1 MDTKARWECF
11 RLSEI
16 TANCVGAHWFWFPQ
30 AMSCWASTASIW
42 LSSPTMRPFLWWR
55 LKRLSPRWYSVSS
68 RPSLRTP
75 RRTKRRPA
83 WTKWT
88 LRTINETTLSIG
100 RPCGLAGWACRG
112 TTSITQKLFRFMKD
126 VIWPLRLPFQSPPL
140 VQGHRL
146 TEDQQRELGL

>member
-1 MDTKARWECF
+1 MAIKAHSECSH
-11 RLSEI
+11 LIATPAS
-16 TANCVGAHWFWFPQ
+16 CVGTHRFGFPQ

-42 LSSPTMRPFLWWR
+42 LSSPTTRPFLWWR

-68 RPSLRTP
+68 RPSLRTT
-75 RRTKRRPA
+75 RRTKRLPA

-88 LRTINETTLSIG
+88 LWTIETTLSTG
-100 RPCGLAGWACRG
+100 RPCGLAGWACPG
-112 TTSITQKLFRFMKD
+112 TTSFTQKLLNFTGE
-126 VIWPLRLPFQSPPL
+126 VIWPRLPFQSSPL